1 VNTKHGRPAADVL
14 SIEDLEALEETPDAI
29 SSRALLSD
37 IREALEELDNNAAV
51 LGKEEALGLVADR

>member
-1 VNTKHGRPAADVL
+1 MNTKHGRPAADVL
-14 SIEDLEALEETPDAI
+14 SIEDLEALEDTPDVI